1 MKSKK
6 QKTNSSL
13 LVFSQK
19 MQQEIEDE
27 LNVLIAAEAEGYHN
41 DLVPFSQH
49 KKSVREKG
57 KKFAADFSKQIEHAQ
72 NLLKEIFEAEEEN
85 NFIEPNA
92 QFARWEECLSKLPY
106 RIVGQQMFEEDEDKS
121 LQEKVGLSWPFM
133 DRAYAVA
140 KKLQEDERYEDAFH
154 IFRFLRILNHL
165 VFDYFVEEANCL
177 IELKKIKEAIDIYGL
192 SLALQP
198 ENPYLLYKIGSCL
211 LELNDLVN
219 SKEAINRCIEC
230 IQENKE
236 HEKLLQAAKVTK
248 TSIQRKLAA

>member
-1 MKSKK
+1 MQSKEQKS
-6 QKTNSSL
+6 NSSL

-19 MQQEIEDE
+19 IQHEIEDE
-27 LNVLIAAEAEGYHN
+27 LNVLIALEAEGYHN
-41 DLVPFSQH
+41 DLVPFTQH
-49 KKSVREKG
+49 KKSVRAKG
-57 KKFAADFSKQIEHAQ
+57 KKFAAEFSKQIEHAQ
-72 NLLKEIFEAEEEN
+72 NLLKEIFEAEEKH

-92 QFARWEECLSKLPY
+92 QFVRWEECLSKLPY
-106 RIVGQQMFEEDEDKS
+106 RIVRLQMFEENEDKS

-140 KKLQEDERYEDAFH
+140 KKLQAEHHYEDAFH
-154 IFRFLRILNHL
+154 IFRFLRILNPL

-177 IELKKIKEAIDIYGL
+177 IELKKIKEALDIYSL

-211 LELNDLVN
+211 SQLNDLEN
-219 SKEAINRCIEC
+219 SKEAFTRCIEC

-236 HEKLLQAAKVTK
+236 HEKLLQAAKVAK
-248 TSIQRKLAA
+248 TSIQSKLAA